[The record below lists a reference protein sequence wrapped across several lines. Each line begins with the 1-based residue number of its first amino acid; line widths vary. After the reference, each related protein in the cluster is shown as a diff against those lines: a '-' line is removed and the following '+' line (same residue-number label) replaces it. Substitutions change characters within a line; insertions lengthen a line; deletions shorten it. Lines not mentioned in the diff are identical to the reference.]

1 MNPSLNLKF
10 WGVRGSYPTAQ
21 RDMLGVGGNTSSV
34 EIVTPHARLL
44 LDAGTGVIPLGQEI
58 VRAPNVPLVLFLS
71 HWHHDHLQGLP
82 FFAPLFRPATQL
94 AIAAPAAD
102 ENKIIEHLQQVM
114 GPPQFPVEWNAT
126 RASKKLLALQEN
138 ISLYIHADGS
148 LHEDW
153 QHGAITVRTLAS
165 DGHPGGVVLYR
176 FEYQGNAIVYAT
188 DIENDASH
196 APELIEFARGADI
209 LIHDAQYTRAHYLGE
224 PPFAIS
230 THGYGHS
237 TNEMAAAVA
246 RAAQVKQLVL
256 FHHDPNYND
265 DTIARIQAQTRGLFP
280 KTIAAR
286 EGMGFALSAKRPEA
300 SYVNH
305 APFDAHAAQKL

>member
-10 WGVRGSYPTAQ
+10 WGVRGSYPSAQ
-21 RDMLGVGGNTSSV
+21 RDMLGVGGNTASV
-34 EIVTPHARLL
+34 EIATAHARIL
-44 LDAGTGVIPLGQEI
+44 LDAGTGIIPLGREI
-58 VRAPNVPLVLFLS
+58 ARAPHVPLVLFLS

-102 ENKIIEHLQQVM
+102 ENEVIEHLQQVM
-114 GPPQFPVEWNAT
+114 GPPQFPVEWSDT
-126 RASKKLLALQEN
+126 RASKTLRALREN
-138 ISLYIHADGS
+138 VPLYIHPDGS

-153 QHGAITVRTLAS
+153 QHGSITVRTLAS

-176 FEYQGNAIVYAT
+176 FEVQGNAIVYAT
-188 DIENDASH
+188 DIESDANH
-196 APELIEFARGADI
+196 AADLIEFARGADI

-224 PPFAIS
+224 LPFTIS

-246 RAAQVKQLVL
+246 HAAQVKQLVL
-256 FHHDPNYND
+256 FHHDPNYDD
-265 DTIARIQAQTRGLFP
+265 DTIARIQAQTRALFP
-280 KTIAAR
+280 NTIAAR
-286 EGMGFALSAKRPEA
+286 EGMEIALPAGRREA
-300 SYVNH
+300 SHVQH
-305 APFDAHAAQKL
+305 ALFDAHTAQKL